1 MSCQCYSQLYK
12 EDAEEAKFK
21 ILHHNQWQDFFSQTD
36 LWVEPDIDLEEEFKL
51 KSSDYNN
58 KNTENP
64 ESWIDIK
71 QATDGLLNITIRE
84 IIEVWLLEKLTKTL
98 N

>member
-1 MSCQCYSQLYK
+1 MGGTRYWLK
-12 EDAEEAKFK
+12 
-21 ILHHNQWQDFFSQTD
+21 
-36 LWVEPDIDLEEEFKL
+36 EEFKL

-71 QATDGLLNITIRE
+71 QVADGLSNITIRE
-84 IIEVWLLEKLTKTL
+84 MIEVWLLGKAYKDFELKEL
-98 N
+98 NNQFDFFSISYQKMIIMGILLPFWEILKNL

>member
-1 MSCQCYSQLYK
+1 MFILVKSYFIWVANASYIRKMQKKQNS
-12 EDAEEAKFK
+12 KFCIITNDK
-21 ILHHNQWQDFFSQTD
+21 KNFNQTD
-36 LWVEPDIDLEEEFKL
+36 LWVEPDVDLEEEFKL

-71 QATDGLLNITIRE
+71 QATDGLSNITIRE
-84 IIEVWLLEKLTKTL
+84 M
-98 N
+98 